1 MLAQFGNMLS
11 VSLIFVLETMVR
23 QADSAKD
30 ISTGVAFA
38 FAPGVTVEGML
49 FDIVRR

>member
-1 MLAQFGNMLS
+1 MLARYGNMLS
-11 VSLIFVLETMVR
+11 VSLIFVLEEMVR
-23 QADSAKD
+23 QAESTKP

-49 FDIVRR
+49 FDIIRR